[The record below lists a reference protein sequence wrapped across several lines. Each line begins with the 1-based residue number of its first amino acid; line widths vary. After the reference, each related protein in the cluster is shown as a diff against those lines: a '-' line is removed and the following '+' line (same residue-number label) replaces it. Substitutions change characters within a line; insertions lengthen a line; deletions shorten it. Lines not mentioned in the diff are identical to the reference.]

1 MAGLAETGSRSGGI
15 RTIEESNNPSP
26 EDSSVVDAGTLSGE
40 KEEKEEVEQVASGDG
55 VPGSDDEKQRHAEDS
70 ARAATAADVPPDGG
84 YGWVVIACL
93 FFQNAT
99 TWGVNTAFGVFL
111 SFYRKVDFFPG
122 ATDTQY
128 AFIGGLSISLALFSA
143 PLSNYL
149 TRRFGF
155 KTPMCI
161 GLAIYIAGQLLAAFS
176 KKIWQLILTQGV
188 LCGLGMGLL
197 YCASIPLPQ
206 QWFLKK
212 RALALGIA
220 TAGSGAGA
228 LVLSIT
234 TRLAIQH
241 ISLRWAFI
249 INALIEV
256 TILVPVIILLKS
268 RVKAT
273 GSKFTPFKFQ
283 LLWHPGFV
291 YIWVWGCVNV
301 LGYIIAL
308 YSLPTYATTG
318 LNLTQA
324 QGSNVQAILAAGQMI
339 GRPLCGLSLD
349 KFGRIN
355 GAAFYTFMAG
365 LSCLVIW
372 LPARSY
378 GVLIF
383 FAIIQGLFGGIIWS
397 ASAAVTVDVIGI
409 QELGSAL
416 SILWIMVSIPS
427 TFAEPIAVWLL
438 EYSRTHLHRSGAD
451 EYLISVGFAGATF
464 CASALILLGAKR
476 HKQGHWGLLT
486 KS

>member
-1 MAGLAETGSRSGGI
+1 MD
-15 RTIEESNNPSP
+15 
-26 EDSSVVDAGTLSGE
+26 DSKA
-40 KEEKEEVEQVASGDG
+40 
-55 VPGSDDEKQRHAEDS
+55 
-70 ARAATAADVPPDGG
+70 
-84 YGWVVIACL
+84 
-93 FFQNAT
+93 
-99 TWGVNTAFGVFL
+99 
-111 SFYRKVDFFPG
+111 
-122 ATDTQY
+122 
-128 AFIGGLSISLALFSA
+128 
-143 PLSNYL
+143 
-149 TRRFGF
+149 
-155 KTPMCI
+155 
-161 GLAIYIAGQLLAAFS
+161 
-176 KKIWQLILTQGV
+176 V
-188 LCGLGMGLL
+188 L
-197 YCASIPLPQ
+197 
-206 QWFLKK
+206 
-212 RALALGIA
+212 
-220 TAGSGAGA
+220 
-228 LVLSIT
+228 
-234 TRLAIQH
+234 
-241 ISLRWAFI
+241 
-249 INALIEV
+249 
-256 TILVPVIILLKS
+256 PVIG

-273 GSKFTPFKFQ
+273 GSKFQPFKFQ

-291 YIWVWGCVNV
+291 YVWVWGCINV

-318 LNLTQA
+318 LNLSQA

-355 GAAFYTFMAG
+355 GAAFYTFLAG

-372 LPARSY
+372 LSARSY

-383 FAIIQGLFGGIIWS
+383 FAIVQGMSITSLDDGSDLTKIRVLGLFGGIIWS

-438 EYSRTHLHRSGAD
+438 EYSQTHLHRSGAD

-476 HKQGHWGLLT
+476 HTQGHWGLLT